1 MEEEKTLA
9 EIKVALDE
17 IKNEITKNNKIIMQ
31 RLNSLYEYNEIND
44 MRARVFSKQ
53 LEMLKNEIT
62 KKNWERRVWI
72 QFIRYIQKDEKN
84 C

>member
-9 EIKVALDE
+9 EIKVVLDE

-31 RLNSLYEYNEIND
+31 RLNSLYEYNEING

-53 LEMLKNEIT
+53 LEVLRNEIT
-62 KKNWERRVWI
+62 KKN
-72 QFIRYIQKDEKN
+72 
-84 C
+84 

>member
-9 EIKVALDE
+9 EIKVVLDE

-62 KKNWERRVWI
+62 KKN
-72 QFIRYIQKDEKN
+72 
-84 C
+84 

>member
-9 EIKVALDE
+9 EIKVVLNE

-53 LEMLKNEIT
+53 LEVLRNEIT
-62 KKNWERRVWI
+62 KKN
-72 QFIRYIQKDEKN
+72 
-84 C
+84 

>member
-9 EIKVALDE
+9 EIKVILDE

-53 LEMLKNEIT
+53 LEVLRNEIT
-62 KKNWERRVWI
+62 KKN
-72 QFIRYIQKDEKN
+72 
-84 C
+84 

>member
-9 EIKVALDE
+9 EIKVVLDE

-31 RLNSLYEYNEIND
+31 MLNSLYEYNEIND

-53 LEMLKNEIT
+53 LEVLRNEIT
-62 KKNWERRVWI
+62 KKN
-72 QFIRYIQKDEKN
+72 
-84 C
+84 

>member
-9 EIKVALDE
+9 EIKVVLDE

-53 LEMLKNEIT
+53 LEVLRNEIT
-62 KKNWERRVWI
+62 KKN
-72 QFIRYIQKDEKN
+72 
-84 C
+84 

>member
-17 IKNEITKNNKIIMQ
+17 IRNEITKNNKIIMQ

-62 KKNWERRVWI
+62 KKN
-72 QFIRYIQKDEKN
+72 
-84 C
+84 

>member
-9 EIKVALDE
+9 VIKVALDE

-62 KKNWERRVWI
+62 KKN
-72 QFIRYIQKDEKN
+72 
-84 C
+84 

>member
-9 EIKVALDE
+9 EIKVVLDE

-31 RLNSLYEYNEIND
+31 RLNSLYVYNEIND

-53 LEMLKNEIT
+53 LEVLRNEIT
-62 KKNWERRVWI
+62 KKN
-72 QFIRYIQKDEKN
+72 
-84 C
+84 

>member
-9 EIKVALDE
+9 EIKVVLDE

-31 RLNSLYEYNEIND
+31 WLNSLYEYNEIND

-53 LEMLKNEIT
+53 LEVLRNEIT
-62 KKNWERRVWI
+62 KKN
-72 QFIRYIQKDEKN
+72 
-84 C
+84 

>member
-9 EIKVALDE
+9 EIKVVLDE

-44 MRARVFSKQ
+44 MRARVLSKQ
-53 LEMLKNEIT
+53 LEVLRNEIT
-62 KKNWERRVWI
+62 KKN
-72 QFIRYIQKDEKN
+72 
-84 C
+84 

>member
-9 EIKVALDE
+9 EIKVVLDE

-53 LEMLKNEIT
+53 LEVLRKEIT
-62 KKNWERRVWI
+62 KKN
-72 QFIRYIQKDEKN
+72 
-84 C
+84 

>member
-1 MEEEKTLA
+1 MYMEEEKTLA
-9 EIKVALDE
+9 EIKVVLDE

-53 LEMLKNEIT
+53 LEVLRNEIT
-62 KKNWERRVWI
+62 KKN
-72 QFIRYIQKDEKN
+72 
-84 C
+84 

>member
-9 EIKVALDE
+9 EIKVALHE

-62 KKNWERRVWI
+62 KKN
-72 QFIRYIQKDEKN
+72 
-84 C
+84 